1 MATNR
6 TDKGMENP
14 NTFEEDNLR
23 RASLMETL
31 EGRTKRT
38 ALINQGK
45 VSPMTSIL
53 ELSSQDV
60 SAQEIEG
67 PRVGVDL
74 DEVDMFKQ

>member
-1 MATNR
+1 
-6 TDKGMENP
+6 MEV
-14 NTFEEDNLR
+14 
-23 RASLMETL
+23 L

>member
-1 MATNR
+1 
-6 TDKGMENP
+6 MEV
-14 NTFEEDNLR
+14 
-23 RASLMETL
+23 L

-38 ALINQGK
+38 APINQGK

-60 SAQEIEG
+60 SAHEIEG

-74 DEVDMFKQ
+74 DEVDMFRQ

>member
-14 NTFEEDNLR
+14 INFEEDHLK
-23 RASLMETL
+23 RASLMEVL